1 MTQIDINPI
10 TRLEGHGNIKIFTD
24 DAGNVQTA
32 YLQIPELRAFEKF
45 CVGRQAEYM
54 PQLTSRICGVCP
66 VPHHLASNKALDMAY
81 SAPPPA
87 RAVALRRLMHYGYII
102 EDHLLHFYFLGGP
115 DLLLGPDMP
124 PGKRNIVGIIEVFG
138 KDVAQSIMKHRKIG
152 QSIVKLLGG
161 KAIHPAFGI
170 PGGVSNSVTEENLET
185 LVEDARSSIAFAQFS
200 LELFRERI
208 LGGDFYPEAL
218 TSDEYS
224 LTCYNMGVVDEKNR
238 TDFYDGR
245 VRITDAEGKE
255 VACFEPS
262 EYLSHVGEAVEKF
275 SYMKFP
281 FYRALGWKGL
291 VESPDNGVYRVGP
304 LGRFNAS
311 AGYTTPLAEK
321 EGKKLAS
328 EFGRPCNMTLAYHW
342 ARLIEVLNASE
353 LLFDLV
359 SDRELLLTGDTR
371 TPVGKITGRGV
382 GCVEAARGTLIHD
395 YGMDANGVMSSVNLI
410 VPTTHNA
417 AAISLSIM
425 KAAQAEFD
433 ASRTG
438 SEDKCNRVEVALR
451 AYDPCF
457 GCATH

>member
-66 VPHHLASNKALDMAY
+66 VPHHLASNKALDLAY

-161 KAIHPAFGI
+161 KAIIPLLAF
-170 PGGVSNSVTEENLET
+170 PGAYRIRVTEEISRP

-200 LELFRERI
+200 LELFRSVFWGETSIPRRLPATNTPLRATTWAWWMRRI
-208 LGGDFYPEAL
+208 AL
-218 TSDEYS
+218 TFMTGACASPMQRERS
-224 LTCYNMGVVDEKNR
+224 LPALS
-238 TDFYDGR
+238 R
-245 VRITDAEGKE
+245 VSTSR
-255 VACFEPS
+255 
-262 EYLSHVGEAVEKF
+262 
-275 SYMKFP
+275 M
-281 FYRALGWKGL
+281 
-291 VESPDNGVYRVGP
+291 
-304 LGRFNAS
+304 
-311 AGYTTPLAEK
+311 
-321 EGKKLAS
+321 
-328 EFGRPCNMTLAYHW
+328 W
-342 ARLIEVLNASE
+342 ARRWRS
-353 LLFDLV
+353 F
-359 SDRELLLTGDTR
+359 LT
-371 TPVGKITGRGV
+371 
-382 GCVEAARGTLIHD
+382 
-395 YGMDANGVMSSVNLI
+395 
-410 VPTTHNA
+410 
-417 AAISLSIM
+417 
-425 KAAQAEFD
+425 
-433 ASRTG
+433 
-438 SEDKCNRVEVALR
+438 
-451 AYDPCF
+451 
-457 GCATH
+457 